1 MIMKIACSK
10 LAVRM
15 SISKADPRQMVLMMP
30 ITSFFSVDYT
40 LSVVAYQQP
49 AQICDNVNI
58 HQILHSLLFNNY
70 PIIYSNKFNIARLTV
85 LQLLNKTE
93 PLVLIRLIKLQTIV
107 IESIESVCKNVYLI
121 LKLYRSDFWSKLFI
135 PYSLLDQTFIETNKT
150 EYNLHI
156 FVLIFWLKFR
166 NLGQW
171 IFNGFSR
178 MIYKYYFY
186 LLALLQAIDTA
197 SRIIIVICMTITRL
211 SHGV

>member
-1 MIMKIACSK
+1 MRFILIVNLPGKWLMIMKIACSK

-121 LKLYRSDFWSKLFI
+121 LKLYRPDFCSKLFI
-135 PYSLLDQTFIETNKT
+135 PYSLSDQTFIETNKT

-156 FVLIFWLKFR
+156 FVLIF
-166 NLGQW
+166 
-171 IFNGFSR
+171 
-178 MIYKYYFY
+178 
-186 LLALLQAIDTA
+186 
-197 SRIIIVICMTITRL
+197 
-211 SHGV
+211 